1 MRLTCAV
8 AGLAGLRIGVGPC
21 ADKPR
26 VVLLNDVAATWT
38 LLPEERE
45 LVDAHRRRLDLFRQ
59 TPGREL
65 LRDTRLIPLG
75 WPASASASGSTR

>member
-1 MRLTCAV
+1 MLPLPPGDPERRPGPRCRRALMRLTCAV
-8 AGLAGLRIGVGPC
+8 AGSAGLRIGVGPC

-45 LVDAHRRRLDLFRQ
+45 LVDAQHA
-59 TPGREL
+59 GSK
-65 LRDTRLIPLG
+65 LG
-75 WPASASASGSTR
+75 SRCC